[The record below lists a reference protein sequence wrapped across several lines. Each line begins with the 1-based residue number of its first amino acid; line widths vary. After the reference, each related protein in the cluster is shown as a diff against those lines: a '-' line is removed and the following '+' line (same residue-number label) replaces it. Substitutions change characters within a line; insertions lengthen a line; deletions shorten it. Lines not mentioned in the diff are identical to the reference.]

1 MFRPLAATFLMSL
14 ASASFPAHLTLLFS
28 CFLLPIYIPMGV
40 ILWPRKTAGETQS
53 RVEPS
58 LNLGALLDL
67 DLLTVAPKG
76 ATEQDPTLGSQSCCR
91 QMQGQLTKSLE
102 QMSVMRP

>member
-1 MFRPLAATFLMSL
+1 
-14 ASASFPAHLTLLFS
+14 
-28 CFLLPIYIPMGV
+28 MGV
-40 ILWPRKTAGETQS
+40 ILWPRKTAGKTQS

-76 ATEQDPTLGSQSCCR
+76 ATEQDPTLGSQSCSR
-91 QMQGQLTKSLE
+91 QMQRQLTKSLE
-102 QMSVMRP
+102 QMSVMRH